1 MQNCEAPNNG
11 NNVLERRDGE
21 LRLYDTTG
29 NYTKVADW
37 SETESAVASLD
48 GELTAVEAT
57 LENCGRELAID
68 GQNLSLLGADDAVL
82 STVEL
87 PAGGGG
93 GSVHAHAMALYH
105 NAMDDASVVAE
116 YDATGIRVKAR
127 NGASSTD
134 LTFDI
139 ELTDPTKY
147 VFDPAKPVYWRYSAY
162 NSSYYIYVPM
172 TINEASYIPTLKT
185 PADATSPL
193 LCTQRL
199 DWQTFDTDRVII
211 EVFAELIPAGG
222 E

>member
-1 MQNCEAPNNG
+1 MQNCKAPNNG

-68 GQNLSLLGADDAVL
+68 GQNLSLLGADDTVL

-87 PAGGGG
+87 P
-93 GSVHAHAMALYH
+93 V
-105 NAMDDASVVAE
+105 
-116 YDATGIRVKAR
+116 
-127 NGASSTD
+127 
-134 LTFDI
+134 
-139 ELTDPTKY
+139 
-147 VFDPAKPVYWRYSAY
+147 
-162 NSSYYIYVPM
+162 
-172 TINEASYIPTLKT
+172 
-185 PADATSPL
+185 
-193 LCTQRL
+193 
-199 DWQTFDTDRVII
+199 
-211 EVFAELIPAGG
+211 EVFAELIQAGG